1 MTRQFRAFALAFLAV
16 STMASPA
23 MAHTFGAWG
32 AGFPQGFLHPMLGLD
47 HILAMVGVGFW
58 AGQLG
63 GRARLSNH
71 VVWLVPLS
79 FVTAMILGGALGLSG
94 VDLPAVELGIG
105 GSVVLLGMLIAL
117 RTRMPLRYSMGSV
130 AAFAIFH
137 GFAHGAEAPE
147 AADPV
152 MYCVGFIMAT
162 ALLHGIGIGLSWGTG
177 KLLPNGADRVVG
189 GLTGLLGLGILFN
202 MIGI

>member
-1 MTRQFRAFALAFLAV
+1 MTRHFRALALAILAV
-16 STMASPA
+16 STLASPA

-63 GRARLSNH
+63 GRAM
-71 VVWLVPLS
+71 WLVPLS
-79 FVTAMILGGALGLSG
+79 FVTAMILGGALGLTG
-94 VDLPAVELGIG
+94 VNLPAVEFGIG
-105 GSVVLLGMLIAL
+105 GSVVLVGLLIAF
-117 RTRMPLRYSMGSV
+117 RTRMALRYSMTSV
-130 AAFAIFH
+130 AVFAIFH

-152 MYCVGFIMAT
+152 MYCVGLIMAT
-162 ALLHGIGIGLSWGTG
+162 ALLHAIGIGLSRASD
-177 KLLPNGADRVVG
+177 KLLPGGSDRVVG
-189 GLTGLLGLGILFN
+189 GLTGLLGLGILL
-202 MIGI
+202 GA

>member
-1 MTRQFRAFALAFLAV
+1 MTRHFRAFALAVLAV
-16 STMASPA
+16 STLASPA

-32 AGFPQGFLHPMLGLD
+32 AGFPQGFLHPMLGFD

-63 GRARLSNH
+63 GRAM
-71 VVWLVPLS
+71 WLVPLS
-79 FVTAMILGGALGLSG
+79 FVTAMILGGALGLG
-94 VDLPAVELGIG
+94 GLTLGGFNLPAVEMGIG
-105 GSVVLLGMLIAL
+105 GSVVLLGLLIAL
-117 RTRMPLRYSMGSV
+117 RTRVALRYSMASV

-162 ALLHGIGIGLSWGTG
+162 ALLHAIGIGLSGISSR
-177 KLLPNGADRVVG
+177 LLPSGADRVVG
-189 GLTGLLGLGILFN
+189 GLTGLLGLGLMF
-202 MIGI
+202 GV